1 MPTDSD
7 YPVGY
12 GRPPRQTRFRKGQS
26 GNPVGRPRGA
36 QNLATLIGKV
46 LKEPVV
52 VSENGRRKK
61 ITKREAMLKQLVN
74 KAAAGEHRAIQLLLG
89 EIRLI
94 EARREASAPVAE
106 AQLDEAD
113 RLVLRQIYARLQPDP
128 PEGGGDD
135 GSEP

>member
-12 GRPPRQTRFRKGQS
+12 SRPPRQTRFRKGQS
-26 GNPVGRPRGA
+26 GNPMGRPKGVK
-36 QNLATLIGKV
+36 NLATLIGQV

-74 KAAAGEHRAIQLLLG
+74 RAAAGEHRAIQLLLG

-94 EARREASAPVAE
+94 EARREASAPTDE
-106 AQLDEAD
+106 ARFDEAD
-113 RLVLRQIYARLQPDP
+113 RLVLQQIYARLQAEPPD
-128 PEGGGDD
+128 GGGDT
-135 GSEP
+135 GSES

>member
-1 MPTDSD
+1 MSTQSFAAGRALRATTPATRSAARPSANSRSSRVMPTDSD

-26 GNPVGRPRGA
+26 GNPMGRPKGA
-36 QNLATLIGKV
+36 KNLATLIGQV

-74 KAAAGEHRAIQLLLG
+74 RAAAGEH
-89 EIRLI
+89 
-94 EARREASAPVAE
+94 
-106 AQLDEAD
+106 
-113 RLVLRQIYARLQPDP
+113 
-128 PEGGGDD
+128 
-135 GSEP
+135 